1 MNDFPV
7 SGEISAVKKRSH
19 TAFTL
24 FVIII
29 AALSAIILWLY
40 VLGYDSPNYEKE
52 FTVEVSVEGE
62 STLRA
67 DKGYTI
73 LSDFGFSIK
82 VTVSGP
88 QTEVNKLKAEDIKA
102 YIDVS
107 GVTSPG
113 NNYLPIYVVL
123 PNENKLAVSEKSVET
138 AVVYIDKCVVAEI
151 PVKVDVT
158 GYIMP
163 DELTLGDYTV
173 NPVTVT
179 VQGPETELS
188 KIDHAYASIIPG
200 EISGAIKA
208 NAPVA
213 LYTAGN
219 TAVNNGYI
227 TLLDPSVEV
236 NIPVYKTAD
245 IPVKVYFVG
254 GYFGTDSAVITLSHD
269 HIKVKGL
276 AEDVDKLE
284 EIRINVA
291 ENTLNSDT
299 VVKRIVLP
307 EGVESA
313 DGVTSVSATIVFNEL
328 VRRTFSAPASAV
340 CSFVNVPEGLNFA
353 LTTTTF
359 SMTIIGAPQA
369 VAAVTY
375 SDLSVVIDLG
385 GLDLEPGGE
394 YYIPAAVSVYGES
407 SGGSGVF
414 VVGEYG
420 AEIRIY
426 GTNDDEKR

>member
-7 SGEISAVKKRSH
+7 SGELRTVKKRSH
-19 TAFTL
+19 TVFTL
-24 FVIII
+24 FGIII
-29 AALSAIILWLY
+29 AVLSAMILWLY

-62 STLRA
+62 SALRA

-73 LSDFGFSIK
+73 LSDFGFSVK
-82 VTVSGP
+82 VTVSGS

-107 GVTSPG
+107 GVSSPG

-123 PNENKLAVSEKSVET
+123 PNENKLAVAEKSAET

-158 GYIMP
+158 GYVMP
-163 DELTLGDYTV
+163 DEFTLGDYTV

-188 KIDHAYASIIPG
+188 KIDYAYASIVPG

-236 NIPVYKTAD
+236 SMPVYKTAD

-313 DGVTSVSATIVFNEL
+313 DGVTSVTATIVFNEL
-328 VRRTFSAPASAV
+328 VRRTFTAPSSAV
-340 CSFVNVPEGLNFA
+340 CRFTNVPEGINFG
-353 LTTTTF
+353 LVTTSF
-359 SMTIIGAPQA
+359 SVTVIGAPEA
-369 VAAVTY
+369 VAAVNY
-375 SDLSVVIDLG
+375 SDLSVVVDLD
-385 GLDLEPGGE
+385 GLELKPGGS
-394 YYIPAAVSVYGES
+394 YYLPAAAFLADGI
-407 SGGSGVF
+407 SGVF
-414 VVGEYG
+414 IVGEYG
-420 AEIRIY
+420 AEIKVY
-426 GTNDDEKR
+426 GTNEDEKR